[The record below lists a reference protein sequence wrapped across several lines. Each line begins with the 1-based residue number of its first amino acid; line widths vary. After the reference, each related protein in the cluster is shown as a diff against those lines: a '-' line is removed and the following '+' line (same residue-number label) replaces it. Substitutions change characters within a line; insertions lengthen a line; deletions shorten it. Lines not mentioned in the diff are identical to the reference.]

1 MTTTSGAPKKAD
13 TKAGK
18 QARPAESAT
27 TKAVQEGLTADSEI
41 TKVLPVPARPE
52 PKDMPKD
59 EAKDERKDKKRSATR
74 GDMRRT
80 IQLFRRFKGSPKI
93 YIVGMTLL
101 VFEASTSVI
110 EPVPIAWL
118 IDFLNGK
125 KETLREMGGPA
136 LLSSERFETIL
147 VLTLA
152 VVLIAAINSAADSLT
167 EICMARGGRSLG
179 YSIRTAMYAHL
190 QRLPLAYHDSKRT
203 GDVLTRVTGDV
214 LVVEEFIVKSVS
226 NIAGSLMVLIGS
238 FALLLFQSWRV
249 ALVSLVVVP
258 VLAVVSRN
266 FSLRIKMASKEQRGK
281 EGELASTAQEML
293 TSIRLVQSYGRGS
306 VDLDRFSDQT
316 AKSMH
321 ASVNASN
328 IQAQFSF
335 VIALVEALAIS
346 AIVWLGVW
354 LVDRDAITIGTLVLF
369 ILVLQNMFKPAR
381 KIVSEWYKIGKVY
394 ASVERIDDLLDRRVM
409 VQDLPDSVKA
419 PELEGRL
426 TFQNVSFTYPAEH
439 ADGTTA
445 ANRPTVLDDVS
456 FEVAPGEVVS
466 LVGPS
471 GAGKSTVAQLIPR
484 LYDADEGQVLIDGM
498 PIRAMTLASL
508 RSQVSLVLQETVL
521 LAGSVAENIAYGIED
536 ATQEDIE
543 AAAKLANAHDFIM
556 ELPDGYDT
564 NLGERGSTLSG
575 GQRQRLAIAR
585 AFIRR
590 APLLILDEPTTGLD
604 HESAEVVVDA
614 LAQLMRGKTT
624 VVISHDPG
632 LIERSDRILVVSGGR
647 IVESDRPSKKTKAP
661 DTVLTGLVAKRGGRA
676 VNKAV
681 VAPVATGTRKRVPML
696 VDSIHKR
703 LPGLVKAMDET
714 FVAEQVAQ
722 QLLATGA
729 TVDAANV
736 GKVWLR
742 EDGTCT
748 LSYQLRVVSAS
759 GGASE
764 HTVLGRVMGSDDA
777 ATEYVQHQVRRM
789 TEMRAGVSGP
799 WQQSSA
805 VATGA
810 GLALHPF
817 PIDPALPTLIP
828 ATNPSVVHNL
838 VKFAGVDELPT
849 AETVH
854 HPREGACVLRYRFP
868 GTDMYGKVYGDDS
881 GDAIA
886 RNLKAL
892 TRGPDGLLIEGPVR
906 FPRPVVYSASLRLLI
921 TEALPGVAEVPSLL
935 KSLLS
940 ETPSRTVKE
949 NKKQTDLLRSAVRV
963 SAEALAG
970 LHTTTA
976 PASVHSMA
984 DDLARLRRE
993 LDVVGSVWPEVADD
1007 LRGRVDGLF
1016 WNAPDVPNL
1025 VLSHGDFTPSQ
1036 VLIEDGSAAIVDLD
1050 TLCWADPALDLGRY
1064 LAHLDVLAT
1073 KLSGHDARPLVDD
1086 LSEAFVQSYSAAAP
1100 ATSAGIVDRVGF
1112 YRALTLTR
1120 TAVHACRQTK
1130 DRRLDV
1136 ALSLLDTVH
1145 VDTRPWS
1152 K

>member
-1 MTTTSGAPKKAD
+1 MSTTRAEKKAD
-13 TKAGK
+13 I
-18 QARPAESAT
+18 QAEKLARKEARLVESARK
-27 TKAVQEGLTADSEI
+27 KA
-41 TKVLPVPARPE
+41 
-52 PKDMPKD
+52 KD
-59 EAKDERKDKKRSATR
+59 EAATSARQRARAVRTEQKAAKKRGSNR
-74 GDMRRT
+74 GDLRRS
-80 IQLFRRFKGSPKI
+80 IRLFRRFKGSPKI
-93 YIVGMTLL
+93 YVVGITLL
-101 VFEASTSVI
+101 VFEAATAVI
-110 EPVPIAWL
+110 EPIPIAWL
-118 IDFLNGK
+118 IDFLGGK
-125 KETLREMGGPA
+125 KPNLREMGGPA

-179 YSIRTAMYAHL
+179 YSIRTAMYSHL

-226 NIAGSLMVLIGS
+226 NIIGSLLVLVGS
-238 FALLLFQSWRV
+238 FTLLMFQSWRV

-258 VLAVVSRN
+258 LLAFVSRN
-266 FSLRIKMASKEQRGK
+266 FSLRIKKASKEQRGK

-293 TSIRLVQSYGRGS
+293 TSIRLVQSYGRGT
-306 VDLDRFSDQT
+306 VDLHRFSDQT

-321 ASVNASN
+321 ASVKASN

-346 AIVWLGVW
+346 AVVWLGVW
-354 LVDRDAITIGTLVLF
+354 LVDRNAITIGTLVLF
-369 ILVLQNMFKPAR
+369 ILVLGNMFKPAR
-381 KIVSEWYKIGKVY
+381 KIISEWYKIGKVY

-409 VQDLPDSVKA
+409 VEDLPDAVEA
-419 PELEGRL
+419 PELQGHLR
-426 TFQNVSFTYPAEH
+426 FNHVGFTYPAEH

-445 ANRPTVLDDVS
+445 ASRPTVLEDID

-484 LYDADEGQVLIDGM
+484 LYDPDQGEVLIDGIA
-498 PIRAMTLASL
+498 IRNITLASL
-508 RSQVSLVLQETVL
+508 RSQVSLVLQETIL
-521 LAGSVAENIAYGIED
+521 LAGSVAENIAYGIEG
-536 ATQEDIE
+536 ATQEDVE
-543 AAAKLANAHDFIM
+543 AAAKLANAHDFIL
-556 ELPDGYDT
+556 ELPDGYET

-604 HESAEVVVDA
+604 HESAEIVVDA
-614 LAQLMRGKTT
+614 LAELMRGKTT

-632 LIERSDRILVVSGGR
+632 LIQRSDRILTVSGGR
-647 IVESDRPSKKTKAP
+647 IVESNRPDKTKKQAP
-661 DTVLTGLVAKRGGRA
+661 ALSGTVAKKRRRA
-676 VNKAV
+676 LDKAV

-696 VDSIHKR
+696 VESIHKR

-714 FVAEQVAQ
+714 FVADQVANH
-722 QLLATGA
+722 LLATGA
-729 TVDAANV
+729 SVDGADV

-748 LSYQLRVVSAS
+748 LSYRLRVVSAS
-759 GGASE
+759 GGSSE
-764 HTVLGRVMGSDDA
+764 HTVLGRVLDSDDA
-777 ATEYVQHQVRRM
+777 ASEYVQHSVRRM

-799 WQQSSA
+799 WQESSA

-828 ATNPSVVHNL
+828 ATNPSVVSNL
-838 VKFAGVDELPT
+838 VKFSGIEELPT

-892 TRGPDGLLIEGPVR
+892 TRGPDGMLLEGPVR
-906 FPRPVVYSASLRLLI
+906 YPRPVVYSASLRLLI
-921 TEALPGVAEVPSLL
+921 TEALPGAPLVPSLL
-935 KSLLS
+935 KSILS
-940 ETPSRTVKE
+940 DTPPRTVKE
-949 NKKQTDLLRSAVRV
+949 NKAQTDALRDAVRV
-963 SAEALAG
+963 SAEALAA

-976 PASVHSMA
+976 PASVHSMS
-984 DDLARLRRE
+984 DDLAGLRRE
-993 LDVVGSVWPEVADD
+993 LDVVGTVWPEVADD

-1036 VLIEDGSAAIVDLD
+1036 VLIEGGSAAIVDLD

-1086 LSEAFVQSYSAAAP
+1086 LSEAFVESYSAAAP

-1145 VDTRPWS
+1145 ADNRPWS